1 VLFGEKRG
9 FRWTD
14 MLKEVVMREEE
25 SIRRGD
31 LLSSNGGRESLVVIK
46 AGISLGSNTLTSE
59 TT

>member
-1 VLFGEKRG
+1 MRG

-31 LLSSNGGRESLVVIK
+31 LLSSIGGREILVAIK
-46 AGISLGSNTLTSE
+46 AGISIGINTLTSV